1 MMALPM
7 TKSHEPEAVRDI
19 RIQTIDLQINV
30 SDSYVL
36 LAKNS
41 KDLQQFK
48 AFKQKARAAYDE
60 ARLLLQSAPLSEL
73 QEGTTREQLQLLDD
87 RLKEL
92 EAMTNVGP

>member
-1 MMALPM
+1 M
-7 TKSHEPEAVRDI
+7 TKSHEPEAFVDI

-30 SDSYVL
+30 SGSYVL

-41 KDLQQFK
+41 KDPRQFET
-48 AFKQKARAAYDE
+48 FKQKARAAYEE

-73 QEGTTREQLQLLDD
+73 QETTTREQLRLLDE

-92 EAMTNVGP
+92 EAITNIGL